1 MPLYRPGLRLM
12 ILLLMTPLFFTAC
25 AGQPPA
31 IERPELRELALED
44 LNKQL
49 DGENPILALETTDR
63 LFRKNIIDA
72 REQSGY
78 LDRIRSMIDSL
89 YASALAEKSWDEA
102 LKYLRAARLSET
114 ELSAEPASESEL
126 IVREIRRLL
135 EEDNRV
141 PAYTLAYTALTEER
155 LSFKDIEFLTLDA
168 EEAGYDGYVDLLQED
183 GETGD
188 STLRQ
193 DLPGIVDSTVTI
205 WVNRG
210 IRVERGMGF
219 PDRVIGSGFFID
231 YRGYILT
238 NYHVIESEVDPE
250 YEGYSRL
257 FIRQGGSSSVKI
269 PARVV
274 GWDPLLDMALL
285 KTEIQPEYVFTP
297 GKAKLRLGDP
307 IYAIGS
313 PGGLEKTITSGI
325 VSAEDRRLLQIGDA
339 MQIDVPINAGNSGGP
354 LLDENGKLV
363 GVVFAGIEIFE
374 GINFAV
380 PVYWLQRILPQL
392 YRQGEVSHAWIGA
405 AMHEGS
411 DGLTSIYAVPDSPAE
426 RSGIREGD
434 RLLAINGHEVR
445 GLREVHAMLASVP
458 PGFLVRTLWATE
470 KGAEETVFMQ
480 LQQRPR
486 SPILTAYEKDAE
498 KDLILPLF
506 GMKVEETGGT
516 LWEKGFIITKVYQ
529 GSVADETGLSVN
541 DPFYWRGF
549 KIDSE
554 QKIALLQMIIKKR
567 KAGFLESSIQLGA
580 YIDVDYFI

>member
-1 MPLYRPGLRLM
+1 MQLYGTRHLM
-12 ILLLMTPLFFTAC
+12 IVLLLILLFIFTAC

-31 IERPELRELALED
+31 LERPELRELALEK
-44 LNKQL
+44 LEEQL
-49 DGENPILALETTDR
+49 AGENPILALETTDR
-63 LFRKNIIDA
+63 LFRKSIIDS
-72 REQSGY
+72 REQVGY
-78 LDRIRSMIDSL
+78 RDRIRSMIDSL
-89 YASALAEKSWDEA
+89 YTNAVAEESWDEA

-114 ELSAEPASESEL
+114 ELSTEPLSESEL
-126 IVREIRRLL
+126 IVAKIRRLL
-135 EEDNRV
+135 EKDDRV
-141 PAYTLAYTALTEER
+141 PAYTLAYTALSEGT
-155 LSFKDIEFLTLDA
+155 LSFDDIEFLIIDA
-168 EEAGYDGYVDLLQED
+168 VEAGYDGYVDLLQED
-183 GETGD
+183 RDVAD

-210 IRVERGMGF
+210 IRVERGMGY

-285 KTEIQPEYVFTP
+285 KVEVEPEYVFTP

-354 LLDENGKLV
+354 LLDENGRLV
-363 GVVFAGIEIFE
+363 GVVFAGIEVFE

-392 YRQGEVSHAWIGA
+392 YSEGEVAHAWIGA
-405 AMHEGS
+405 AIHEGS
-411 DGLTSIYAVPDSPAE
+411 GGLTSIYSVPDSPAA
-426 RSGIREGD
+426 RGGISEGD
-434 RLLAINGHEVR
+434 RLISINGREVR
-445 GLREVHAMLASVP
+445 QLREVHAMLATVP
-458 PGFLVRTLWATE
+458 PGHLVRTLWAKEAGT
-470 KGAEETVFMQ
+470 EETVFME
-480 LQQRPR
+480 LQQRPN
-486 SPILTAYEKDAE
+486 SPILTAYKKDAE

-516 LWEKGFIITKVYQ
+516 LWEKGFIIRKVYQ

-554 QKIALLQMIIKKR
+554 KKIALLQMIIKKR

>member
-1 MPLYRPGLRLM
+1 MLPYRTRHSM
-12 ILLLMTPLFFTAC
+12 IILLLIPLFLLTAC

-31 IERPELRELALED
+31 LERPELRELALEE
-44 LNKQL
+44 LEEEL
-49 DGENPILALETTDR
+49 SEGNPILALETTDR
-63 LFRKNIIDA
+63 LFRKDMIDS
-72 REQSGY
+72 RERSDY
-78 LDRIRSMIDSL
+78 RDRISSMIDSL
-89 YASALAEKSWDEA
+89 YSDAIAEEDWGEA
-102 LKYLRAARLSET
+102 LKYLRAALLSQT
-114 ELSAEPASESEL
+114 ELSTEPLSESEL
-126 IVREIRRLL
+126 LLREIRGML
-135 EEDNRV
+135 EEENRV
-141 PAYTLAYTALTEER
+141 PAYTTAYTALSEER
-155 LSFKDIEFLTLDA
+155 LSFEDVEFLVLDA
-168 EEAGYDGYVDLLQED
+168 EEAGYDGYADLLQPGGD
-183 GETGD
+183 TAD

-257 FIRQGGSSSVKI
+257 FIRQGGSSSIKI

-285 KTEIQPEYVFTP
+285 KAEIEPEYVFTP

-354 LLDENGKLV
+354 LLDENGRLV

-392 YRQGEVSHAWIGA
+392 YGEGEVAHAWIGA

-411 DGLTSIYAVPDSPAE
+411 GGLTSIYSVPDSPAD

-434 RLLAINGHEVR
+434 RLISINGRDVR
-445 GLREVHAMLASVP
+445 ELREVHALLASVP
-458 PGFLVRTLWATE
+458 PGYLVRTRWAREEGT
-470 KGAEETVFMQ
+470 EETVFME
-480 LQQRPR
+480 LQQRPN
-486 SPILTAYEKDAE
+486 SPILTAWEKDAE

-516 LWEKGFIITKVYQ
+516 LWEKGFVITKVYQ

-549 KIDSE
+549 KIDTE
-554 QKIALLQMIIKKR
+554 RKVALLQMIIKKR